1 MTTVTVT
8 IRGNILT
15 AIPLGEDDETP
26 DHAPS
31 LVDYDRPGIYFY
43 RDRFW
48 MVY

>member
-8 IRGNILT
+8 IRGNTFT
-15 AIPLGEDDETP
+15 AVPLGEDDETP

-48 MVY
+48 MIY